1 MKKEGDVMGQ
11 FPNRQPE
18 SIPTQIPVAP
28 MNQPANGMAIA
39 AMVLG
44 ITALVF
50 AFIPF
55 MMLFGWIGAVVGII
69 LAAVAKARGNKGGA
83 ATAGLVCSIISL
95 AIGALILVA
104 CAACMAPFMLL

>member
-1 MKKEGDVMGQ
+1 MSQ
-11 FPNRQPE
+11 FPSGQPE
-18 SIPTQIPVAP
+18 NAPTPIPVAP
-28 MNQPANGMAIA
+28 VRQPANGMAIA

-55 MMLFGWIGAVVGII
+55 MTFFGWIGAIVGII
-69 LAAVAKARGNKGGA
+69 LAVIAKARGNKGGA

-95 AIGALILVA
+95 AIGVLILVA
-104 CAACMAPFMLL
+104 CAACMAPFMFF